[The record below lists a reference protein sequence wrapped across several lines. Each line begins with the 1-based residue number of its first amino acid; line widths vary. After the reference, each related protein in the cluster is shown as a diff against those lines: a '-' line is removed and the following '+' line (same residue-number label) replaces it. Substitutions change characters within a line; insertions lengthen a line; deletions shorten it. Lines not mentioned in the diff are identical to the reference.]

1 MTPFIVVIVSFHL
14 QALSDAQVYLF
25 AFTFLHTKN
34 KGAKISA
41 KKKKNRDPLQ
51 FPTQT
56 G

>member
-1 MTPFIVVIVSFHL
+1 MAPFIVVIVSFHL

-41 KKKKNRDPLQ
+41 KKKNRDPLQ